1 MLEQQQVVIIKAKM
15 YIKKLKNLQGKP
27 SSCEAVDGRNS
38 KQELVKASQS
48 AWHSFPFLGKVLPR
62 DLFPFPLVLVEA
74 LWDRANSSSL
84 IFYSN
89 HVMFI
94 YVDRS

>member
-1 MLEQQQVVIIKAKM
+1 M

-62 DLFPFPLVLVEA
+62 DLSPLKSVLVEGA
-74 LWDRANSSSL
+74 WNRVRRRLVPLEVGGTSQ
-84 IFYSN
+84 
-89 HVMFI
+89 
-94 YVDRS
+94 